1 MIRLMG
7 LCVYPEPH
15 LLSVISRSFQSAP
28 YFSWSHFGITGAAVG
43 VAGSVVEVAGS
54 VVVVAGS
61 GVAVAGSEVME
72 VVVGIAVVV
81 DIKEMEFKIKLK

>member
-28 YFSWSHFGITGAAVG
+28 YFSWSHFGTTGAAVG
-43 VAGSVVEVAGS
+43 VAGAVVG
-54 VVVVAGS
+54 
-61 GVAVAGSEVME
+61 VAGSEVME

>member
-43 VAGSVVEVAGS
+43 VAGAVVG
-54 VVVVAGS
+54 
-61 GVAVAGSEVME
+61 VAGSEVME